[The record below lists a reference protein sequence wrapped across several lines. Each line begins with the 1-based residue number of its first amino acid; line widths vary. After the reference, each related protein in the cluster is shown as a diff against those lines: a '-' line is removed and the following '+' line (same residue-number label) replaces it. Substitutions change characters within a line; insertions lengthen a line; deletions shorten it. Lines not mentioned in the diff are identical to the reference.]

1 MWAINKVAFGEISHT
16 ALAYWQTGRY
26 EEAFKM
32 FKGAVLDAMY
42 LGSGPGNVTQ
52 LSFYDAA
59 RRETYRDF
67 ADGIATGVRAL
78 VQGMYGIMP
87 DLINNRLTIRPGFP
101 DDWNFAEIETQNMA
115 YTFERKGN
123 IERYS
128 ITPNF
133 LKKDVSLSLEKITIR
148 KKN

>member
-1 MWAINKVAFGEISHT
+1 
-16 ALAYWQTGRY
+16 
-26 EEAFKM
+26 M

-101 DDWNFAEIETQNMA
+101 
-115 YTFERKGN
+115 R
-123 IERYS
+123 
-128 ITPNF
+128 
-133 LKKDVSLSLEKITIR
+133 
-148 KKN
+148 

>member
-1 MWAINKVAFGEISHT
+1 MWSINNVAFGEISHT

-67 ADGIATGVRAL
+67 ADGIATGYVLLYRVCTVSCQIL
-78 VQGMYGIMP
+78 
-87 DLINNRLTIRPGFP
+87 LII
-101 DDWNFAEIETQNMA
+101 D
-115 YTFERKGN
+115 
-123 IERYS
+123 
-128 ITPNF
+128 
-133 LKKDVSLSLEKITIR
+133 
-148 KKN
+148 